1 MEFIMNEVKVDEI
14 AVLEDTE
21 TPIAIGFGC
30 GGECFGL
37 VCFGYIAM

>member
-21 TPIAIGFGC
+21 TPVIGFGC
-30 GGECFGL
+30 GF
-37 VCFGYIAM
+37 VCESAIGFWCA